1 MQEKSPRAQIQV
13 TCISIRQLLCVK
25 IMIFQKQ
32 DSLQIPLISIWA
44 FLLPSQNCYGS
55 HKHQVLKHLN
65 SLWKTFSS
73 LRFWDM
79 ITILGISI
87 WSLYPNTS
95 MDITLMGCLGE
106 KWHPLWM
113 EITSSLCFCASQ
125 RKAKPAKN
133 KLSLNYADAKLRDV
147 EADFVM
153 DNAEP
158 NSCSFPFPVQN
169 LPLELTFYLI
179 SNGFANTLLA

>member
-65 SLWKTFSS
+65 RLWKTFSS

-87 WSLYPNTS
+87 WSLYSNTS

-113 EITSSLCFCASQ
+113 EITSLFLCITKESKTSEEQAESELCWCQAQRCGSWFC
-125 RKAKPAKN
+125 
-133 KLSLNYADAKLRDV
+133 Y
-147 EADFVM
+147 
-153 DNAEP
+153 
-158 NSCSFPFPVQN
+158 
-169 LPLELTFYLI
+169 
-179 SNGFANTLLA
+179 G